1 MDNCALN
8 SGIQDNSR
16 NSLGGGGELRNVPA
30 NRKNCRGTSPTI
42 QTLDVQRS
50 LIDTLFTV
58 KH

>member
-16 NSLGGGGELRNVPA
+16 NPLEGELRNVPD

-50 LIDTLFTV
+50 LVRQFITARL
-58 KH
+58 